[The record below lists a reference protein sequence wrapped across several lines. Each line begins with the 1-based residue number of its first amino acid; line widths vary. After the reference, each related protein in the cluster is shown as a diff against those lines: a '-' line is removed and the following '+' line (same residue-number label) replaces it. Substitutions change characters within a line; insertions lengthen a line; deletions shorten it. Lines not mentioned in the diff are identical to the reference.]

1 VPALAAVVRRAQ
13 GRDERW
19 ETPREDEKEDEFQRY
34 LQKEEKVEEQEKNE
48 ETRRYMVE
56 KEEEEEEEEEQEEEE
71 QEEEEEGMKEV
82 GGGPDVM
89 VNNPQVGETL
99 YNGAVAL
106 VRWTANV
113 EVNKVDIILSDGTV
127 VLDGGRVEG
136 KKNGT
141 YHWKV
146 KAAPGVRY
154 TVSVYAYPADGS
166 EVMIDVSS
174 VFAIQDQ
181 TTVAITAPVRDAI
194 VTMGEA
200 TNITWTTR
208 TTGALTN
215 VIISIINP
223 RTSAELVNFGP
234 QPNSG
239 IYRWVPSST
248 LTAGR
253 YFIFLAYSPSSQAN
267 ATVRGP
273 SFRLRKQTVEGAMTF
288 ISPTM
293 DDLLESGKP
302 YTVMW
307 TSPASITKT
316 ALYLIQPE
324 TGLNV
329 QLYGGVD
336 ENSFVWMVSAL
347 PGNNQIA
354 PGSGFQLQLVD
365 ASANKTK
372 VANATSDLFSIYA
385 PQPFVEITS
394 MFEGQDGAMWVR
406 GRNATITFKA
416 SDASDTLTLEI
427 QDENGATVFVVTTK
441 AEVSAGSFTFAL
453 PFMAP
458 PSDCFSCFL
467 VAVSNRYPSIYHTF
481 PTSFSIGSHE
491 HSDLAAA
498 QTPASLTLLAP
509 TDGTT
514 LQRGSQTNI
523 IWTGVM
529 ISDVTILLKNHTS
542 GKMLPLVFIENTGIF
557 EWEVPLDPAA
567 VGEYDISLVGPQ
579 TGLFTPPVRVVI
591 VDPASAIPSLA
602 LAAEP
607 ALPSVWSEGDLITVI
622 YTSEGL
628 VSPVTVQIYSSELGL
643 LATLT
648 NDASTSGSYQFIAP
662 APPGDPVTDAYL
674 LLSTPVGAQAQSPP
688 FTFYQAQ
695 AISDV
700 TLPATTLYKGQA
712 YRISWHASGI
722 SFPVAVL
729 LYSGTPDRRT
739 VSDQPCVP
747 WEDVSGN
754 EYHGCVLSYDLSS
767 EMCATEVDEDG
778 LWVAGG
784 QCQPLSATFKL
795 ILAVADPTNPLSST
809 DGYTT
814 FHIPSSSTELPS
826 PGAVYTIVV
835 AAATS
840 GHKHKARSIDFTI
853 GSPEPVTQSSTRVAD
868 VEPLSH
874 QHGRQDKVVKDMALD
889 EDERKDKER
898 LWNEIM
904 PSVRVVGGS
913 VTVFCMLVAAF
924 LGVYVVRRRRL
935 QALRALRVQQSES

>member
-1 VPALAAVVRRAQ
+1 M
-13 GRDERW
+13 E
-19 ETPREDEKEDEFQRY
+19 
-34 LQKEEKVEEQEKNE
+34 
-48 ETRRYMVE
+48 
-56 KEEEEEEEEEQEEEE
+56 
-71 QEEEEEGMKEV
+71 EV
-82 GGGPDVM
+82 GGGPGVM

-113 EVNKVDIILSDGTV
+113 DVCKVDILLSDGTV

-136 KKNGT
+136 KRNGT

-154 TVSVYAYPADGS
+154 TVSVHAYPADDS
-166 EVMIDVSS
+166 EVLVDVSG

-200 TNITWTTR
+200 TTIIWTTR

-223 RTSAELVNFGP
+223 STSAELVNFGP

-239 IYRWVPSST
+239 TYRWVPSST

-253 YFIFLAYSPSSQAN
+253 YFVFLAYSPSSQAN

-273 SFRLRKQTVEGAMTF
+273 SFRLRKQAVEGAMTF
-288 ISPTM
+288 LSPSM
-293 DDLLESGKP
+293 DDSLESGKP

-307 TSPASITKT
+307 TSPVSVTKAT
-316 ALYLIQPE
+316 LYLIQPG

-329 QLYGGVD
+329 QLYGGMD
-336 ENSFVWMVSAL
+336 ENSFVWVVGAL
-347 PGNNQIA
+347 PGNAQAA
-354 PGSGFQLQLVD
+354 PGSGYQLLLVD
-365 ASANKTK
+365 ASTNEKK

-406 GRNATITFKA
+406 GRNATIAFKA
-416 SDASDTLTLEI
+416 SDDSDTLTLEV
-427 QDENGATVFVVTTK
+427 QDENGATVFVVTTR

-467 VAVSNRYPSIYHTF
+467 MAVSNRYPSIYHTF

-491 HSDLAAA
+491 HSDLAAE

-509 TDGTT
+509 TNGTT
-514 LQRGSQTNI
+514 LQRGSQASI
-523 IWTGVM
+523 IWTGVL

-542 GKMLPLVFIENTGIF
+542 GEMLPLAFVENTGIF

-567 VGEYDISLVGPQ
+567 VGKYDLSLVGPQ
-579 TGLFTPPVRVVI
+579 TGLFTPSVRLDI
-591 VDPASAIPSLA
+591 VDPATAIPSLV

-607 ALPSVWSEGDLITVI
+607 ALPSVLSEGDLITVA

-628 VSPVTVQIYSSELGL
+628 VNPVSVQIYSTELGL

-648 NDASTSGSYQFIAP
+648 NHASTSGTFRFIAP
-662 APPGDPVTDAYL
+662 APPRDPVTDAYL

-712 YRISWHASGI
+712 YRISWRASGI

-754 EYHGCVLSYDLSS
+754 EYYGCVLSYDFSS

-795 ILAVADPTNPLSST
+795 ILAVANSTKPLSSI
-809 DGYTT
+809 DGHTI
-814 FHIPSSSTELPS
+814 FHIPASHTELPS

-840 GHKHKARSIDFTI
+840 GHKHEARSVDFSID
-853 GSPEPVTQSSTRVAD
+853 SPKPVTQSSSRVAD
-868 VEPLSH
+868 VEPLPY
-874 QHGRQDKVVKDMALD
+874 QRGRQDKEVKNMAMD
-889 EDERKDKER
+889 EEERKGKEGS
-898 LWNEIM
+898 WDEIM
-904 PSVRVVGGS
+904 SLVGVVGG
-913 VTVFCMLVAAF
+913 VGALFGVLVAVF

-935 QALRALRVQQSES
+935 QTLRALRVQQSVS